1 MTDACHCHVML
12 VVHSLD
18 GTPSC
23 SWIAS
28 CFVFDCWGDSHTI
41 MVVGRLLVGSHV
53 AMLIIKEILGQW
65 TMKHFSIQILTIVSV
80 MSGRM
85 DNMTKN

>member
-1 MTDACHCHVML
+1 MTGACHCHLML
-12 VVHSLD
+12 IVHSLD
-18 GTPSC
+18 VTPSC

-28 CFVFDCWGDSHTI
+28 CFVFDCWGGSHTI
-41 MVVGRLLVGSHV
+41 MVVGRVLVVIHV
-53 AMLIIKEILGQW
+53 AIPLVNLLGQW
-65 TMKHFSIQILTIVSV
+65 EHFSIQILTIVSA

>member
-1 MTDACHCHVML
+1 MTDACHCHLML
-12 VVHSLD
+12 IVHSLD
-18 GTPSC
+18 VTPSC

-28 CFVFDCWGDSHTI
+28 CFVFDCWGGSHTI
-41 MVVGRLLVGSHV
+41 MVVGRVLVVSHV
-53 AMLIIKEILGQW
+53 AIPLVNLLGQW
-65 TMKHFSIQILTIVSV
+65 EHFSIQILTIVSA

>member
-1 MTDACHCHVML
+1 MTDACHCNGML
-12 VVHSLD
+12 IVHSLD

-28 CFVFDCWGDSHTI
+28 CFVFYCWGDSHTI
-41 MVVGRLLVGSHV
+41 MVVGRVLVVSHV
-53 AMLIIKEILGQW
+53 AMLISKEILGQW
-65 TMKHFSIQILTIVSV
+65 EHFSIQILTIVSA